1 MKLGKIIA
9 ILIALGFVGAIGV
22 AVLLVSVSS
31 SLPKMI
37 KVEDYKPLL
46 VTEVYARGGE
56 KIGEF
61 FRENRTLVP
70 YEKMPKHL
78 VQAFVA
84 AEDDTFFEHGG
95 VNYLAILRAFLINLT
110 SGEKRQGASTI
121 TQQVA
126 RSLLLSSEKTY
137 TRKIKEILLAHKMEA
152 NLKKEE
158 ILYLYLNQIYFGEG
172 AYGVAAAADMYFRKT
187 VDQLTLPEMAI
198 LAGLPQAP
206 SSYSPSDHPQKAK
219 SRQKYVLERMAK
231 VGFIKP
237 EEAQQAIATPVTV
250 YLGKEYKQVAP
261 YFVETLRQLLVQQLG
276 EKAVLDEGLR
286 VYTSVDFKA
295 QQEATANVQA
305 GLKELDKRQG
315 FRGPLRHL
323 STDQEDE
330 QFLLATRKK
339 LIAERA
345 PIRTIKP
352 DGNVEPERPLIVYHK
367 RDAQGRFISNIP
379 DYITKGQVVEALVTK
394 VDDKLGLTTVR
405 FAEGLGL
412 IDISEMSWARK
423 PDSTINAAYAP
434 KLTKPSLALKPG
446 DIILVKV
453 IGDKFSS
460 QRLAKESLARKK
472 GAATEAIPNFEE
484 HAHVSLD
491 QNPTVQGSLLSF
503 DQKTG
508 EVIAMVGGY
517 EFIRN
522 KNEFNRTLQAK
533 RQTGSSFKT
542 VVYTSALDKGFTPAT
557 PIQDAP
563 VVFETK
569 EDDKDGKDSKG
580 NDEAEE
586 GQEDVKVWKPHNH
599 EQKFTGDLL
608 FRTALVRSLN
618 IPAVKILEK
627 VGVPWVMD
635 YARRLGV
642 FSPLN
647 ADLSLALGSSS
658 ITLYEMTKIFSNIGR
673 LGHRIRPV
681 VIHKVLD
688 KDGKAV
694 LGEVSLDKRFDKE
707 ITDLDTQFETRRKE
721 YLAALAK
728 ATPTPN
734 GAPEADPSKNKVP
747 KIFFDDPDQLVSQQ
761 TAYLMT
767 TLLSAVVNDPG
778 GTGGRAREMGRPVAG
793 KTGTTN
799 GYIDGWFVGFTPQ
812 VVTGVW
818 VGFDEEKTLGPGE
831 VGGRAALP
839 IWLDFMKAVHKD
851 LPAQDF
857 PVPPGI
863 VFANIDGQTGN
874 LASASSASVVR
885 QAFLQ
890 GTEPAQSNGGP
901 SKDDETEFLKK
912 DMTD

>member
-9 ILIALGFVGAIGV
+9 ILIALGLLGAVGV

-31 SLPKMI
+31 SLPQMI

-46 VTEVYARGGE
+46 VTDVYARGGE

-172 AYGVAAAADMYFRKT
+172 AYGVAAAADMYFRKS

-219 SRQKYVLERMAK
+219 ARQKYVLERMAK

-237 EEAQQAIATPVTV
+237 DEAQKAIATPVTV

-305 GLKELDKRQG
+305 GLRELDKRQG
-315 FRGPLRHL
+315 FRGPIRHL
-323 STDQEDE
+323 TTDQEDE

-345 PIRTIKP
+345 PVRVIKP
-352 DGNVEPERPLIVYHK
+352 DGNVEPERPLVVYHK
-367 RDAQGRFISNIP
+367 KDAQGRFTSNIP
-379 DYITKGQVVEALVTK
+379 EYISKGQVVEALVTK

-412 IDISEMSWARK
+412 IDISDMSWARK
-423 PDSTINAAYAP
+423 PDPTVNAFYAP
-434 KLTKPSLALKPG
+434 KLARPSAALKPG
-446 DIILVKV
+446 DIVLVKV

-460 QRLAKESLARKK
+460 SRLAKEALARKN
-472 GAATEAIPNFEE
+472 GAAKPEGVPNFEE
-484 HAHVSLD
+484 HAQVALD

-533 RQTGSSFKT
+533 RQTGSSFKM

-569 EDDKDGKDSKG
+569 EDGKDGKAG
-580 NDEAEE
+580 DEDE

-635 YARRLGV
+635 YAHRLGV

-707 ITDLDTQFETRRKE
+707 ITDIDTQFETRRKD
-721 YLAALAK
+721 YLAGLAK
-728 ATPTPN
+728 ATP
-734 GAPEADPSKNKVP
+734 APDSDPAKNKIP
-747 KIFFDDPDQLVSQQ
+747 KIFFDDPDQLVSPQ

-767 TLLSAVVNDPG
+767 TLLQAVVNDPG

-812 VVTGVW
+812 IATGVW

-874 LASASSASVVR
+874 LASASSGAVVR

-901 SKDDETEFLKK
+901 SKDDETGFLKK